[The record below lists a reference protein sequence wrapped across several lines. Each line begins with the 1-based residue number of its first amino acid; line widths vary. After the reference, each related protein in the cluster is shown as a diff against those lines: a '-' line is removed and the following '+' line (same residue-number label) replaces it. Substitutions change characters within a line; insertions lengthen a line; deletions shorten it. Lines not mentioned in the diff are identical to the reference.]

1 MLVYGKEGTKK
12 GATAP
17 FSQEEK
23 NMKPQPE
30 VYQMFR
36 TRNFLAV
43 FLALCV
49 LASVSCGGGTDS
61 GAPPPPNGAPP
72 PPNRCDLASQ
82 EDEQRAYKRD
92 DYFPKIYSPDFSR
105 DLGADIVPTDDDYD
119 LARKVSRSV
128 FDLEFRRKNSDLI
141 AGTATGWLVAPRYVA
156 TAAHN
161 VAEQIGPLG
170 QGRCE
175 RRDVTAHVHTFDG
188 DTIDAEVVW
197 FDKECV
203 GGTDLALLKLER
215 EIDAVPM
222 KIADE
227 RPGRNEMLMAMGRS
241 GNVSGLGSWNV
252 TAGPALVLRSGQVAR
267 ELPGRVY
274 QWVPTGSGGMSG
286 GPIFNRRGEVVSI
299 VSAGFDGNTDEL
311 FGIRSSQKPSSPP
324 GNLWVYGFI
333 QKSPEEYNSGPNPG
347 ELRDLY
353 NKDPGLSEPAN
364 AGDYRNNNEWEKA
377 DHPLGDHY
385 SPFPVDQFDR
395 MNRVYKE
402 ARKGAVTVK
411 VGGSNG
417 SGFIYDDSTVITVAH
432 VARNLGSG
440 ADIRTI
446 DGRSHRATVS
456 KRQDDNDCDI
466 AILKTEEPG
475 ALSRY
480 TKLELGDSSS
490 LECGDPLVGIGSGF
504 LYNAVGE
511 LQGLG
516 TVYMTTGQHT
526 SNFLS
531 RSVSAGMSGGPIV
544 DRDGNVVSIFSASFA
559 EPSDEWDTPAP
570 LYIHTR
576 FPVYDNQYRSN
587 GQNSETMKKFIEQRD
602 FYCPPLT

>member
-1 MLVYGKEGTKK
+1 ME
-12 GATAP
+12 
-17 FSQEEK
+17 
-23 NMKPQPE
+23 PQPK

-36 TRNFLAV
+36 TRNFLGV

-49 LASVSCGGGTDS
+49 FASVSCGGGTDS
-61 GAPPPPNGAPP
+61 GAPPPPNGPP

-92 DYFPKIYSPDFSR
+92 EYFPKIYSPDFSR

-128 FDLEFRRKNSDLI
+128 FDLEFRIKNSDLI
-141 AGTATGWLVAPRYVA
+141 AGTATGWLIAPRYVA

-161 VAEQIGPLG
+161 VAEQIGHLG

-175 RRDVTAHVHTFDG
+175 RRDTTPHVHTFDG

-197 FDKECV
+197 FDKACV

-215 EIDAVPM
+215 EIDAIPM

-227 RPGRNEMLMAMGRS
+227 RPRRNEMLMAMGRS

-299 VSAGFDGNTDEL
+299 VSVGFDGNTDEL

-333 QKSPEEYNSGPNPG
+333 QKSPDEYNSGPNPG

-364 AGDYRNNNEWEKA
+364 AGDYRNNNEWERT

-385 SPFPVDQFDR
+385 SPFPIDQFDR
-395 MNRVYKE
+395 MNGVYKE
-402 ARKGAVTVK
+402 ARRGTVTVK
-411 VGGSNG
+411 VGHSNG

-432 VARNLGSG
+432 VAVGLGLE
-440 ADIRTI
+440 AQIKTI
-446 DGRSHRATVS
+446 DGRYHPATVS
-456 KRQDDNDCDI
+456 KIQDENDCDI

-490 LECGDPLVGIGSGF
+490 LRCGDPLVQIGSGGA
-504 LYNAVGE
+504 YNAVGE

-516 TVYMTTGQHT
+516 AVYMTTKEYT
-526 SNFLS
+526 SNLLS
-531 RSVSAGMSGGPIV
+531 RSATAGMSGGPVV
-544 DRDGNVVSIFSASFA
+544 DRDGRVVAISSAGLA
-559 EPSDEWDTPAP
+559 DLSDEWGRPAP

-576 FPVYDNQYRSN
+576 FPVYWRQDRFE
-587 GQNSETMKKFIEQRD
+587 GQNPETIRKFIEQSD
-602 FYCPPLT
+602 FYCPRIELRGTPPTK